1 MPRWNGYRI
10 GTAREVHALQAA
22 AEYCAAE
29 GLPFAKELSSLHT
42 KIITPK
48 AFTGMGIGDAVRL
61 QEALV
66 EASAG
71 KVIPVDQGGFR
82 DAFWVIVRQRLG
94 AYKATVDEARTVGA
108 WLAKQRWLNG
118 TLTIDQVA
126 RGWPSYLA
134 RAAADQTGAVPGDE
148 QAEFDGDL

>member
-29 GLPFAKELSSLHT
+29 GLPFAAELASLHT

-48 AFTGMGIGDAVRL
+48 AFVGSSVGDAVRV

-66 EASAG
+66 EASGG
-71 KVIPVDQGGFR
+71 KVIAVEGAFR

-94 AYKATVDEARTVGA
+94 AYKATVEEAKTIGA
-108 WLAKQRWLNG
+108 WLAKQRWLSG
-118 TLTIDQVA
+118 SLTIDQVA

-134 RAAADQTGAVPGDE
+134 RATADQTGTVPGDD
-148 QAEFDGDL
+148 QTEFSGEL